1 MSYIFNQEVRYDCL
15 NEMIKVKHN
24 SRTYEF
30 NTLDQAMAW
39 AKELGE
45 FVTIQFDDME
55 VAGKFGADGIIDG
68 KFPNGEAYTW
78 KKRRKG

>member
-1 MSYIFNQEVRYDCL
+1 MITIEYDS
-15 NEMIKVKHN
+15 K
-24 SRTYEF
+24 TYEF
-30 NTLDQAMAW
+30 KTLDEAMAW

-78 KKRRKG
+78 KKRRRN

>member
-1 MSYIFNQEVRYDCL
+1 
-15 NEMIKVKHN
+15 MITVKHN
-24 SRTYEF
+24 SDTHEF
-30 NTLDQAMAW
+30 QTLDQAMAW

-78 KKRRKG
+78 KKRRRN